1 MKDLLDAGWDYHDK
15 ESERLARQLEA
26 SAVKGVE
33 ADLLIPFLHLSNH
46 TVGQHLGDWP
56 RAFALGKRVLDGQR
70 PTAATANAWGR
81 LHVAAFMC
89 GNALDALDA
98 ELSYLKAA
106 EQEVAGALLDMR
118 FMLVDAL
125 IGAER
130 TRDGAQL
137 YRAALDLAQR
147 IKQSALLGR
156 SIAATSNNLAWELYE
171 SSRTQDE
178 DALMRL
184 AADTSSEYWHKYGN
198 SINGERAHYLKALV
212 ANATGSPESGLANAD
227 AALAI
232 IAATGARPL
241 DTGLLHLARAM
252 SFASLGDID
261 GKARAIA
268 EADAAAAKLTAAGLK
283 EQYAMERAKA
293 LGSGIETGTAAA
305 GDS

>member
-1 MKDLLDAGWDYHDK
+1 
-15 ESERLARQLEA
+15 
-26 SAVKGVE
+26 
-33 ADLLIPFLHLSNH
+33 
-46 TVGQHLGDWP
+46 
-56 RAFALGKRVLDGQR
+56 
-70 PTAATANAWGR
+70 
-81 LHVAAFMC
+81 MC

-125 IGAER
+125 IGAKR

-137 YRAALDLAQR
+137 YRAALHLAQR

-184 AADTSSEYWHKYGN
+184 AADTSLEYWRKYGDW
-198 SINGERAHYLKALV
+198 INEEQAHYLMALV
-212 ANATGSPESGLANAD
+212 ANATGNPESGLASAD

-232 IAATGARPL
+232 IAANGVRPF
-241 DTGLLHLARAM
+241 DTGLLHLARAV
-252 SFASLGDID
+252 SFASLGDT
-261 GKARAIA
+261 GGSAHAIA
-268 EADAAAAKLTAAGLK
+268 EADAAAANVTAMVLK
-283 EQYAMERAKA
+283 EQYAKERSRWPS
-293 LGSGIETGTAAA
+293 L
-305 GDS
+305 